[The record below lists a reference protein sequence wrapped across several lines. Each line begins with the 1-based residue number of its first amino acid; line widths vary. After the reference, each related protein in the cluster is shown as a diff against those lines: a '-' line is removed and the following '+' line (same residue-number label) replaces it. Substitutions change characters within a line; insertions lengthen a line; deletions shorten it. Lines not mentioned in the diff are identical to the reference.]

1 MEFISSLAR
10 DSDDSGSGNEVEEQS
25 NTDDQ
30 DYFDDTEIDQNPS
43 NNYWLTNVTRS
54 FSDAEMMREVIERYK
69 NQETIVRN
77 HTLLDDDSQEDE
89 PADSKRRTKFS

>member
-30 DYFDDTEIDQNPS
+30 DYFDDTKIDQNPS
-43 NNYWLTNVTRS
+43 INYWLTNVTRS
-54 FSDAEMMREVIERYK
+54 FSDA
-69 NQETIVRN
+69 
-77 HTLLDDDSQEDE
+77 
-89 PADSKRRTKFS
+89 

>member
-54 FSDAEMMREVIERYK
+54 FSDAEMMREVLRGIK
-69 NQETIVRN
+69 
-77 HTLLDDDSQEDE
+77 S
-89 PADSKRRTKFS
+89 RRQ

>member
-25 NTDDQ
+25 NTDDR

-54 FSDAEMMREVIERYK
+54 FSDAEMMREVLRDIK
-69 NQETIVRN
+69 
-77 HTLLDDDSQEDE
+77 S
-89 PADSKRRTKFS
+89 RRQ